1 MPDPDLLL
9 AQVARLARQ
18 DEAFGV
24 ASERRIAGTASPED
38 EALSADLPESFAE
51 RISRVQEAA
60 VVEALERRLARRGG
74 GVRRLRRFAGSAIAA
89 CAIAAAALLWLRP
102 KSSSDEPL
110 APYEV
115 RVEGSV
121 RSERSSTRAPALLQL
136 RPESTL
142 TFELRPQ
149 RDVQGH
155 VHARMF
161 IRAAGS
167 ADSSLPELDTVAQQ
181 SAAGALRVEV
191 RVPNTLPAAGELV
204 LYVGRGEAAPTLSQS
219 FRLPFERTP

>member
-1 MPDPDLLL
+1 MPDPDHLL
-9 AQVARLARQ
+9 ARVACLARQ

-51 RISRVQEAA
+51 RISRVREAA
-60 VVEALERRLARRGG
+60 VVDALERRLNSRDGG
-74 GVRRLRRFAGSAIAA
+74 GRRFRRLAGAVMAA
-89 CAIAAAALLWLRP
+89 CAIAAAGLLWLGP

-121 RSERSSTRAPALLQL
+121 RSDRSGTRSPALLRL

-142 TFELRPQ
+142 RFELRPQ
-149 RDVQGH
+149 RDVRGR
-155 VHARMF
+155 VRTRIF
-161 IRAAGS
+161 IRASDRAE
-167 ADSSLPELDTVAQQ
+167 SSLPELDTLAEQ